1 MPWFVIERISNFEIS
16 KNFVADDAGQLCI
29 VFCEIC
35 NFDDIIEECKH
46 SVVDLLDEVYRFFDS
61 VFKSHGVQKIEVYI
75 SDEDRRQDI
84 YGLCWT

>member
-1 MPWFVIERISNFEIS
+1 MPWFVTERISNFEIS

-61 VFKSHGVQKIEVYI
+61 VFKLHGVQKIEVYI
-75 SDEDRRQDI
+75 SNEDRRQDI